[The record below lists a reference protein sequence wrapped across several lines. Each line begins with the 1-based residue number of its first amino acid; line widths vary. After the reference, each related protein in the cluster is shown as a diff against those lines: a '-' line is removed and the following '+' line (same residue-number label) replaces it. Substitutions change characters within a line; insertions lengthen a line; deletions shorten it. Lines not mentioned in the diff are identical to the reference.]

1 MSRVRLGDRFYD
13 DDVCYFKAGAQAAD
27 QCYGSCCA
35 VTIRL
40 KRIGVDSHTTTSSN
54 SVVAPLAAVAGRIL
68 KVFASPKPAGNVALV
83 ISLPL
88 VGAGISAR
96 VVALIAPAPFLPCD
110 MTSAGARLPAEVY
123 VNLWVASWRRTH
135 HCYIRVRPASERD
148 GFRSLCKERSHV
160 IAKKVA
166 PGVGPANTEC
176 CPRKVSFADY
186 AIGAD
191 EILITVVRR
200 VVHSSGRSGCFVRA
214 WQVASAH
221 CKTDESLAY
230 LIESGLRV
238 RDLLLIDLRGQRSQQ
253 RRKQQG
259 QHEQPHG

>member
-123 VNLWVASWRRTH
+123 VICGLQAGAGHNTVIFAFAPLAS
-135 HCYIRVRPASERD
+135 VMAL
-148 GFRSLCKERSHV
+148 GLC
-160 IAKKVA
+160 AKS
-166 PGVGPANTEC
+166 GVT
-176 CPRKVSFADY
+176 
-186 AIGAD
+186 
-191 EILITVVRR
+191 L
-200 VVHSSGRSGCFVRA
+200 
-214 WQVASAH
+214 
-221 CKTDESLAY
+221 
-230 LIESGLRV
+230 
-238 RDLLLIDLRGQRSQQ
+238 
-253 RRKQQG
+253 
-259 QHEQPHG
+259 